1 MRSPRENPKG
11 YDNNSPIQF
20 ADLLKGKLLLIH
32 GMADTHVPAWHSQLV
47 YRFVHDP
54 DEPERSDLW
63 LVPGAGHLEAL
74 EVAPEAY
81 VQRTLDWFDEWLG

>member
-1 MRSPRENPKG
+1 MP
-11 YDNNSPIQF
+11 
-20 ADLLKGKLLLIH
+20 LLLMH

-63 LVPGAGHLEAL
+63 LVPAQ
-74 EVAPEAY
+74 VISRRWKIAPEAY
-81 VQRTLDWFDEWLG
+81 VQRTLDWFDEWFG